1 MAITPATTASPPFD
15 WPDFLTL
22 ADELAKRAEESC
34 LRTAISRAYYY
45 AYHLGRQ
52 RIIDNQFPMVP
63 GGDSHKQ
70 VWEKFEVSPDW
81 DCKKLALLAG
91 KLKDKR
97 QRADYDKVF
106 PRIAD
111 EFPTVLDMARNFA
124 TDLGRLNQRLPV
136 NRGIRS

>member
-1 MAITPATTASPPFD
+1 MATTPAAPPPFD

-22 ADELAKRAEESC
+22 ADELAKRTEESC

-52 RIIDNQFPMVP
+52 RIIDNEFQIVP

-70 VWEKFEVSPDW
+70 VWEKFEGSPDW
-81 DCKKLALLAG
+81 ECKKLALLAG
-91 KLKDKR
+91 LLKDKR

-106 PRIAD
+106 PRIVD
-111 EFPTVLDMARNFA
+111 EFPTVLDMARKFA
-124 TDLGRLNQRLPV
+124 TDLGRLNSRLPV
-136 NRGIRS
+136 NRGVRP